1 MILFETS
8 QYIQLKNPPE
18 GVWDYFIKGY
28 EYIDGELY
36 LISGDANMKHHIND
50 VMENYS
56 THIINL
62 INKQENAN
70 D

>member
-1 MILFETS
+1 MILFKTY
-8 QYIQLKNPPE
+8 QYIQLKNPPD
-18 GVWDYFIKGY
+18 GVCGYFIKGY

-56 THIINL
+56 THIVNL

-70 D
+70 N

>member
-1 MILFETS
+1 MILFKAS

-18 GVWDYFIKGY
+18 GVWAYFIKGY

-36 LISGDANMKHHIND
+36 LISGDDNIKHHIND

-56 THIINL
+56 THIVNL
-62 INKQENAN
+62 INNQENAN
-70 D
+70 N

>member
-1 MILFETS
+1 MILFKTA

-18 GVWDYFIKGY
+18 GVWGYFIKGY

-36 LISGDANMKHHIND
+36 LISGDVNMKHHIND
-50 VMENYS
+50 VKENYS

-70 D
+70 N

>member
-1 MILFETS
+1 MEC
-8 QYIQLKNPPE
+8 
-18 GVWDYFIKGY
+18 GGYFIKGY

-70 D
+70 N